1 MTNSHVSKENKWFY
15 FIQVVF
21 DLVWVNLGFYI
32 GFMIRFR
39 GSNFVDY
46 LQPYTELIP
55 WISLITLIF
64 FQVYGVFKCGDKSLL
79 ETIYSAFL
87 SLIFIDIVTMAL
99 TFFNRGFSFPRS
111 IFAIAFV
118 LQFVFLIVWKSI
130 IIKIYNRLNKP
141 KSAII
146 IGHKEEAEEIARKL
160 MSTSLRAF
168 EIKYICGE
176 VDVNINKM
184 IEGVESVIIGPKL
197 DGKVKQSIIS
207 YCIGAGKI
215 VFIVPELFEIA
226 LFNAKLTQFD
236 DVPAFC
242 IENLQLSLEQRIV
255 KRIFDLVVA
264 IIGIVLSSPIM
275 LLAYLGIKIY
285 DRGPAIFA
293 QERVTRGN
301 KIFKLYKFRTMVVN
315 AEKHTGPVLATDKD
329 PRITRLGAL
338 MRSTRIDE
346 LPQLFNVLFG
356 HMSVVGPRPERQYF
370 IDQFKQYIPDFGYRL
385 AVKAGVTGLA
395 QVLGKYTTTPED
407 KLRYDLLYIRN
418 YSFLLD
424 LRIVMQT
431 IKTVFM
437 KTSSQGFAEQKTFDE
452 LAKSMNYNVY
462 KELGV
467 TRIEQNF

>member
-15 FIQVVF
+15 LTQIFV
-21 DLVWVNLGFYI
+21 DLVLVNLGFYI

-39 GSNFVDY
+39 GTNFADY

-55 WISLITLIF
+55 WISLIALVF
-64 FQVYGVFKCGDKSLL
+64 FQVYGVLKCGDKSLL

-87 SLIFIDIVTMAL
+87 SLIFVNIVTMAL

-118 LQFVFLIVWKSI
+118 LQLVFLIAWKYI
-130 IIKIYNRLNKP
+130 VIHIFRKLHKP

-146 IGHKEEAEEIARKL
+146 IGQKEEAEEIARKL
-160 MSTSLRAF
+160 MISSPMAF
-168 EIKYICGE
+168 DIKYIYGE
-176 VDVNINKM
+176 VDGDLYKLIDEVD
-184 IEGVESVIIGPKL
+184 SVIIGPKL
-197 DGKVKQSIIS
+197 DSKRKESIIS
-207 YCIGAGKI
+207 HCIGADKT

-236 DVPAFC
+236 DVPVFC
-242 IENLQLSLEQRIV
+242 IENLQLSLEQRV
-255 KRIFDLVVA
+255 FKRLFDLIVS
-264 IIGIVLSSPIM
+264 IIGIILSSPIM
-275 LLAYLGIKIY
+275 LLAFIFVKLSDG
-285 DRGPAIFA
+285 GSAIFA
-293 QERVTRGN
+293 QERVTRDN
-301 KIFKLYKFRTMVVN
+301 KVFKLYKFRTMIVN
-315 AEKHTGPVLATDKD
+315 AERHTGPVLATDKD
-329 PRITRLGAL
+329 PRITPLGAF

-370 IDQFKQYIPDFGYRL
+370 IDQFKKYIPDFEYRL

-395 QVLGKYTTTPED
+395 QVQGKYTTTPED

-431 IKTVFM
+431 VKTVFM
-437 KTSSQGFAEQKTFDE
+437 KASSQGFANQKTFEE

-462 KELGV
+462 KEIGV
-467 TRIEQNF
+467 TRIEHNT